1 MNRRLK
7 FVFYVSEQGKTLI
20 ERQQTFIEMTGDHK
34 ADREVL
40 NALGNVV
47 TRWLRAKLG
56 LGVDPDTDLSM
67 LENSSD
73 PMI

>member
-34 ADREVL
+34 ADQEVL
-40 NALGNVV
+40 NTLGIVV
-47 TRWLRAKLG
+47 TRWLRSRLG